1 MGWLSD
7 IFEGVK
13 AADFVQPLM
22 TVFAGQRSK
31 DANLRAAEMVR
42 ESNAQA
48 AGTMAAGNQA
58 ATAELART
66 RTAGAPGVAHLR
78 SIVAGY
84 QPGVLQPYQAEQ
96 LRRMREEAG
105 AKLTSKLGG
114 RSAVAVGDEL
124 MRRGAATFDEQNQ
137 RRADS
142 AAGNLAGMATGASN
156 AIANVNVNAGTNAGR
171 LLSDSGVA
179 DANAVTA
186 NGNIDATTLG
196 GALQSVFARDRGEER
211 RSRYQNPGP

>member
-1 MGWLSD
+1 MGWFTD
-7 IFEGVK
+7 IFQGVT
-13 AADFVQPLM
+13 ARDFVQPIM
-22 TVFAGQRSK
+22 SVIAGNRAQ
-31 DANLRAAEMVR
+31 DANTRAAQMVR
-42 ESNAQA
+42 DSNAQA
-48 AGTMAAGNQA
+48 AQAIQSGNAA
-58 ATAELART
+58 ATTELART
-66 RTAGAPGVAHLR
+66 RTAGAPGVAHLG

-137 RRADS
+137 RRVDS
-142 AAGNLAGMATGASN
+142 AASTLAGMSTGAGN
-156 AIANVNVNAGTNAGR
+156 AIANVNMTAGTNAGK
-171 LLSDSGVA
+171 LLSDAGVA
-179 DANAVTA
+179 GANATTA
-186 NGNIDATTLG
+186 SGNIDAATLG
-196 GALQSVFARDRGEER
+196 GALQSVFARDRSEER